1 MSSVLKS
8 IKKFSGSLFGKSPKI
23 LESRFVLY
31 SIFILS
37 FINIYVLLLNHQ
49 FNALS
54 VFFLTGVIVSAFSKN
69 MIVILFSA
77 IVVTNLVKEFAPTY
91 YEGFDGESADEKKKK
106 GYDEDGLENDQTDSS
121 KMTLKEDIDKV
132 IENLEGVDPTKSG
145 NKKDIDEIKDNYS
158 ELLGIQ
164 KDLLT
169 GIKNV
174 ATPLEQAE
182 KIIEKLTEK
191 MEGMKS
197 GK

>member
-8 IKKFSGSLFGKSPKI
+8 IKKFSGSLFGKSSKL

-31 SIFILS
+31 SVFILS
-37 FINIYVLLLNHQ
+37 LINIYVLLLNQH

-54 VFFLTGVIVSAFSKN
+54 VFFLTGVVVSAFSKN
-69 MIVILFSA
+69 MIVILLSA
-77 IVVTNLVKEFAPTY
+77 MVVTNLVKEFAPTY
-91 YEGFDGESADEKKKK
+91 YEGFDDDERKKK
-106 GYDEDGLENDQTDSS
+106 GDDEDGLENDQSDSS

-169 GIKNV
+169 GIQNV

-182 KIIEKLTEK
+182 KIIEKLTQK

-197 GK
+197 GQ